1 MDQATG
7 QKHVLAYA
15 SLSLSNTEQ
24 RYNQKEREALD
35 VVWASEYFYL
45 YVYGKPVEVYTDHK
59 ALVTTYE
66 NPKSKSPAQ
75 IERRALRL
83 QPYQLTV
90 RYRKG
95 KENPAD
101 YMSRHPSKQAQPVS
115 RHEKVAEEY
124 ISHIATTSTPK
135 ALKLDEIA
143 AATARDS
150 TLQAVITAVR
160 TGK

>member
-7 QKHVLAYA
+7 QKHVVAYA

-24 RYNQKEREALD
+24 RYNQKEREAPA
-35 VVWASEYFYL
+35 VVWASEYFHL

-59 ALVTTYE
+59 ALVTIYE

-75 IERRALRL
+75 LERWALRL
-83 QPYQLTV
+83 QPYQHTV

-95 KENPAD
+95 EQNPAD

-115 RHEKVAEEY
+115 RHEEVAQEY
-124 ISHIATTSTPK
+124 ISYIGTTTTPK